1 MKNGHFKQL
10 CLLIEVHSM
19 DKHLLTLWNAVPS
32 GNMKLDKLAE
42 VLDLSLKQTTRYIQ
56 KWSAEGWL
64 IFTSGRGRGNVSK
77 LEWLKDVEAIFE
89 EQVMQTIEEET
100 VEVSSKYLLF
110 DWSMDSKLRLMNKF
124 STKFGYVQNS
134 NDKLVV
140 PRKHLFLTM
149 HPLYA
154 ADVSSA
160 NIVSTIYNRLV
171 AVDENGVVSPEL
183 AHSWDMTDKKLRLYL
198 KKDIRF
204 HDGSI
209 LTAEDVVNCLDR
221 LRIEQQFQ
229 TLWEPIE
236 YIEVVAPL
244 VIDIIFPNGC
254 SYCLQMLG
262 TMNTSI
268 YKEKNDTL
276 IGTGC
281 FYIEE
286 NNETKTTLGAF
297 KDYFGERPLLDNIEF
312 VQVPE
317 EFVIAYSSSSDAN
330 EKSFF
335 PVESDS
341 GFGVVIMN
349 IAQQTAIHRKEVRDY
364 IHYVVSKYRHQI
376 HDDGER
382 IVPNSQGCL
391 IGKSKS
397 YDVKEVAC
405 PDLSKPLVL
414 KDVNYTKNTTIWLKD
429 ILEKEGIPIQTKWV
443 SFADNISNKDW
454 NRSVDLFIH
463 GEIFEMN
470 QNFSFF
476 HFLMNGYSPLA
487 DILRNNNKYR
497 KLLARYAQTPFEK
510 WTNLNLQVEQALIED
525 SIIIPLYYAKRQIP
539 FSADLMNIKIK
550 HFGYVDFSKLWV
562 RPEIK

>member
-1 MKNGHFKQL
+1 
-10 CLLIEVHSM
+10 M

-32 GNMKLDKLAE
+32 GNIKQDKLAE

-64 IFTSGRGRGNVSK
+64 MFTSGRGRGNVSK

-110 DWSMDSKLRLMNKF
+110 DWSIDSKLRLMNKF
-124 STKFGYVQNS
+124 RTKFGYVQNT

-140 PRKHLFLTM
+140 PRKYPFLTM

-160 NIVSTIYNRLV
+160 KIVATIYNRLV
-171 AVDENGVVSPEL
+171 AVDEEGIVSPEL
-183 AHSWDMTDKKLRLYL
+183 AHSWDMTETKLRLYL

-204 HDGSI
+204 HDGSV
-209 LTAEDVVNCLDR
+209 LTAEDVVICLDR
-221 LRIEQQFQ
+221 LRHDRQFQ
-229 TLWEPIE
+229 TLWQPIE
-236 YIEVVAPL
+236 RMEVVAPL
-244 VIDIIFPNGC
+244 IVDINFPSGC

-268 YKEKNDTL
+268 YKEKNEAL
-276 IGTGC
+276 IGTGS
-281 FYIEE
+281 FFIEE
-286 NNETKTTLGAF
+286 NNETKTTLVAF
-297 KDYFGERPLLDNIEF
+297 KDYYGERPLLDKIEF

-317 EFVIAYSSSSDAN
+317 EFDIVYRSSTEDSG
-330 EKSFF
+330 KSFF

-349 IAQQTAIHRKEVRDY
+349 ASQHTSIQRKEVRDY
-364 IHYVVSKYRHQI
+364 IHFVISKYRHEI
-376 HDDGER
+376 SEVDPH
-382 IVPNSQGCL
+382 ILPNSQGCL
-391 IGKSKS
+391 IGQSKS
-397 YDVKEVAC
+397 YHVKEVTR
-405 PDLSKPLVL
+405 PNIEKPLVL
-414 KDVNYTKNTTIWLKD
+414 KEVNYTKNTTFWLKD
-429 ILEKEGIPIQTKWV
+429 VLEKEGVPIETKWV
-443 SFADNISNKDW
+443 SFADNISNRAE
-454 NRSVDLFIH
+454 NSCVDLFIH
-463 GEIFEMN
+463 GEVFEMN

-487 DILRNNNKYR
+487 EILRNDEKYR
-497 KLLARYAQTPFEK
+497 SYLAEYARTPFEE
-510 WTNLNLQVEQALIED
+510 WTSLNVRVEQALIED
-525 SIIIPLYYAKRQIP
+525 SIIIPLYYAKRHIP
-539 FSADLMNIKIK
+539 FSADLMNINIK
-550 HFGYVDFSKLWV
+550 HFGHVDFSKLWV